1 MNFFTNTTHQT
12 SVVTMSNDGDSNV
25 PVTVEH
31 TLTEAERNLASPGEV
46 PLYKFVFTGGPCGGK
61 TTALARVF
69 LYLRERG
76 FEVITCPE
84 AFTILATNGMN
95 MDFFTTEGM
104 GKIIQGTVL
113 DVQMSI
119 EDSVERVLRAR
130 GKPAVILCDRGS
142 MDGSVYVTKAEF
154 QQVMA
159 ERNTNMVQLRDNR
172 YNAVFHLV
180 SAADG
185 AEAHYTLANNK
196 ARTESPEEARQ
207 ADKNTQ
213 KAWVGHPH
221 LYVLDNT
228 SDFEAKMSRLIDVV
242 SKVVGLPSNLKRRS
256 AKFLLKGQPNVAS
269 FPAEINYQMFEV
281 EKAYLQQSDEESE
294 NYSFVRRRTN
304 IDESGKLLG
313 SVYQLTT
320 AKLSDDELIEQKRI
334 ITQREYSAAYM
345 TRDTNRHVVRQRRIS
360 FLYNLQSF
368 VVHVYEQPV
377 ADLCILHAQVEAAE
391 VGKEPE
397 VDLPPF
403 LNVERRLTNTKPD
416 EHKYGAYSLSL
427 IREE

>member
-1 MNFFTNTTHQT
+1 
-12 SVVTMSNDGDSNV
+12 MSNDGNSDV
-25 PVTVEH
+25 PVRAEH

-46 PLYKFVFTGGPCGGK
+46 PLYKFVLTGGPCGGK

-104 GKIIQGTVL
+104 GKIIQGTVM
-113 DVQMSI
+113 DVQLTI

-142 MDGSVYVTKAEF
+142 MDGSVYVGKAEF
-154 QQVMA
+154 EQIMT
-159 ERNTNMVQLRDNR
+159 ERNTNVVQLRDNR

-196 ARTESPEEARQ
+196 ARTETPEEARQ
-207 ADKNTQ
+207 ADKKTQ

-228 SDFEAKMSRLIDVV
+228 SDFEAKMNRLIDVV
-242 SKVVGLPSNLKRRS
+242 SKIVGLPSNLKRRS

-269 FPAEINYQMFEV
+269 FPVGINYQMFEV
-281 EKAYLQQSDEESE
+281 EKAYLQQSQKSE

-304 IDESGKLLG
+304 IDESGRLLG
-313 SVYQLTT
+313 SVFQLTT

-334 ITQREYSAAYM
+334 ITQREYAAAYM
-345 TRDTNRHVVRQRRIS
+345 TRDPNRHVVRQRRIS

-377 ADLCILHAQVEAAE
+377 TDLCILHAQVEAAE

-403 LNVERRLTNTKPD
+403 LDVERRLVNTKPD
-416 EHKYGAYSLSL
+416 EQKYGAYSLSL